1 MAAAAISV
9 LLCLLRCF
17 SPAQSLGLD
26 VFAMPSLNFERV
38 KGTSSAA
45 GKAENGSID
54 HGSAIVPYNEVTPA
68 KLEDAAGPLH
78 IPEEAAGEGPSPVE
92 IIWSTGKVGIHTCKA
107 TDSGFHANLLK
118 VPHFKLCLA

>member
-9 LLCLLRCF
+9 QLSLLRCF
-17 SPAQSLGLD
+17 SPVQSLGLD
-26 VFAMPSLNFERV
+26 AFAVPGLKSENV

-54 HGSAIVPYNEVTPA
+54 HGSAIVPYNEDMPA

-78 IPEEAAGEGPSPVE
+78 IPEEAAGEGPPPV
-92 IIWSTGKVGIHTCKA
+92 IIWSTEKVGIYTCKA

-118 VPHFKLCLA
+118 VPHFELCLA